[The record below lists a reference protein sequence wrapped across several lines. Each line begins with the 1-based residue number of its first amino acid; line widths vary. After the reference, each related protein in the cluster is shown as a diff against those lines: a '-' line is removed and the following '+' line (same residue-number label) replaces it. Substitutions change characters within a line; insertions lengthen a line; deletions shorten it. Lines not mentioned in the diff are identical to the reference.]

1 MNDVKQKAL
10 DFHARNKGKLQ
21 VAGKVP
27 LDTPEDLGMV
37 YTPGMAYPCLEIA
50 EDKSKAYDYTL
61 KATTVAVV
69 TDGTAVLGFGDIG
82 PEAAMPVMEG
92 KALVFKKF
100 ANIDAYPLCLATK
113 EVEDIIMICKNIAP
127 GFGGIHLEDIAAP
140 ACFEIED
147 RLRAEL
153 DIPVFH
159 DDQHGTAIVAL
170 AGMINAL
177 KVVNK
182 TMEEARFVINGAG
195 AAGIAIAKILVNA
208 GASDVILL
216 DSQGTIFKGRD
227 GLNKYK
233 QEVAEITNPRMVDAD
248 LATAMQDAD
257 VFLGV
262 SKANLVTG
270 DMVKSMA
277 KDPIIFAMA
286 NPVPEIMPEDALAAG
301 AAVVAT
307 GRADYPNQVNNV
319 LAFPGVFKGALD
331 ARATDITEAMK
342 VAAAHAIAEM
352 VTEPRPDYI
361 IPGAF
366 EPGLADKVAEAVAG
380 VA

>member
-1 MNDVKQKAL
+1 MNDIKQKAL
-10 DFHARNKGKLQ
+10 DFHSKHKGKLQ
-21 VAGKVP
+21 IAGKVS

-37 YTPGMAYPCLEIA
+37 YTPGMAYPCMEIA

-82 PEAAMPVMEG
+82 PEASLPVMEG

-100 ANIDAYPLCLATK
+100 ANIDAYPICLATK
-113 EVEDIIMICKNIAP
+113 DVEDIIMICKNIAP

-147 RLRAEL
+147 RLKEEL

-177 KVVNK
+177 KVVGK
-182 TMEEARFVINGAG
+182 TMEESRFVINGAG

-233 QEVAEITNPRMVDAD
+233 QEIAETTNPRMVDGD
-248 LATAMQDAD
+248 LAAAMQDAD

-262 SKANLVTG
+262 SKANLVSQ
-270 DMVKSMA
+270 DMVRSMA
-277 KDPIIFAMA
+277 ANPIVFAMA
-286 NPVPEIMPEDALAAG
+286 NPVPEIMPEDAIAAG

-331 ARATDITEAMK
+331 ARATDITEEMK

-366 EPGLADKVAEAVAG
+366 EPGLADNVAKAVMG

>member
-1 MNDVKQKAL
+1 M
-10 DFHARNKGKLQ
+10 
-21 VAGKVP
+21 
-27 LDTPEDLGMV
+27 
-37 YTPGMAYPCLEIA
+37 
-50 EDKSKAYDYTL
+50 
-61 KATTVAVV
+61 
-69 TDGTAVLGFGDIG
+69 LGFGDIG
-82 PEAAMPVMEG
+82 PEASLPVMEG

-100 ANIDAYPLCLATK
+100 ANIDAYPICLATK
-113 EVEDIIMICKNIAP
+113 DVEDIIMICKNIAP

-147 RLRAEL
+147 RLKEEL

-177 KVVNK
+177 KVVGK
-182 TMEEARFVINGAG
+182 TMEESRFVINGAG

-233 QEVAEITNPRMVDAD
+233 QEIAETTNPRMVDGD
-248 LATAMQDAD
+248 LAAAMQDAD

-262 SKANLVTG
+262 SKANLVSQ
-270 DMVKSMA
+270 DMVRSMA
-277 KDPIIFAMA
+277 ANPIVFAMA
-286 NPVPEIMPEDALAAG
+286 NPVPEIMPEDAIAAG

-331 ARATDITEAMK
+331 ARATDITEEMK

-366 EPGLADKVAEAVAG
+366 ETGLADNVAKAVMG